1 MSTIRLHDVTKI
13 FPRPPL
19 SDGLVRSS
27 GLSGNQI
34 DHAFAE
40 RAAAHAAL
48 ERSGPSQH
56 GDPVVALDHVDL
68 AIPDGQTL
76 AVVGPSGCGK
86 TTLLRVVAG
95 LDTDYTGHVTYDD
108 VDVRDVLP
116 KDRFIGMVFQ
126 NYALYPHF
134 TGRGNLGFFF
144 RVRRAPDEEE
154 EERVRV
160 TSEIMGIGFD
170 ELLRH
175 RPGRLSGGEQQR
187 VAVARALVRNP
198 RLFLFDEPLSNLDAK
213 LRTQTRVEIKR
224 LLRRF
229 QITAI
234 YVTHDQ
240 VEAITLGDQVAVMRA
255 GRIEQVG
262 TYPDL
267 RHDPANAFVAG
278 FLGSPPMNLLAG
290 GTVADGGLCLGEIAV
305 PLPGAVGERVHAGQD
320 LTLGVRPEAACVVC
334 GDRTLPEGVHLRGV
348 VEVVQPD
355 FAHRT
360 QLVYVRTGAL
370 SYAATGPLDTSL
382 NVGDAVE
389 VVFPADRLYFFDGQS
404 GRRIG

>member
-1 MSTIRLHDVTKI
+1 MSTIRLQNVTKI

-19 SDGLVRSS
+19 SDGLVRSG
-27 GLSGNQI
+27 GLTGNQI

-48 ERSGPSQH
+48 EHSGPSQH

-76 AVVGPSGCGK
+76 AVIGPSGCGK

-108 VDVRDVLP
+108 ADVRDVLP

-229 QITAI
+229 QITAL

-240 VEAITLGDQVAVMRA
+240 VEAITLGDQVAVMCA
-255 GRIEQVG
+255 GKIEQVG
-262 TYPDL
+262 TYLDL
-267 RHDPANAFVAG
+267 RQNPANAFVAG

-290 GTVADGGLCLGEIAV
+290 GTVGDGGLRLGEVAV
-305 PLPGAVGERVHAGQD
+305 PLPGAVGERVRTGQN
-320 LTLGVRPEAACVVC
+320 LTLGVRPEAAGVVC
-334 GDRTLPEGVHLRGV
+334 GDCPLPEGVHLRGV